1 MTELQVGTTQTFS
14 VSRTIETG
22 YVLALN
28 NHEVLLHTNEATRE
42 LEVGEDILVFLYHTK
57 KGTMAATMSIPSV
70 SFEQYDWVEVK
81 ESVKRLGVFVD
92 IGISKDLLVSED
104 DLPLFEHV
112 WPQAGDKLFVCLS
125 KDQKGRLLAKPA
137 TENVV
142 ERYCE
147 PAPESLLHQLISGHI
162 YRSNKVGSFLITE
175 EGYRGFIHHSER
187 KEEPRLG
194 EWVKGRVIDVKS
206 VGSLNISLRPVK
218 EEALDEDSEEILAFM
233 NERGGKMF
241 FTDKSDPEEIRDTF
255 NISKAAF
262 KRALGRLL
270 KQGKIEQHDG
280 LTTLKD
286 SE

>member
-1 MTELQVGTTQTFS
+1 MTELQVGTTQTFT
-14 VSRTIETG
+14 VSRVIETG
-22 YVLALN
+22 YVLGLN
-28 NHEVLLHTNEATRE
+28 DQEVLLHTNEAAKE
-42 LEVGEDILVFLYHTK
+42 LEVGEDVLVFLYHTK
-57 KGTMAATMSIPSV
+57 KGTMAATMSIPTI
-70 SFEQYDWVEVK
+70 SFERYDWVEVK
-81 ESVKRLGVFVD
+81 EAVRRLGVFVD
-92 IGISKDLLVSED
+92 IGISKDILVSED
-104 DLPLFEHV
+104 DLPLFEQV

-137 TENVV
+137 TENVM
-142 ERYCE
+142 EGYSE
-147 PAPESLLHQLISGHI
+147 PAPESVLHQFISGHI
-162 YRSNKVGSFLITE
+162 YRSTKVGSFLMTE
-175 EGYRGFIHHSER
+175 EGYRGFIHYSER

-206 VGSLNISLRPVK
+206 VGSINVSLRPVK
-218 EEALDEDSEEILAFM
+218 EEALGQDAEDILAFM

-255 NISKAAF
+255 DISKAAF

-270 KQGKIEQHDG
+270 KQGKIEQNDG